1 MRVVER
7 TLLGGLVLLVFLLAI
22 CGGLI
27 FRFSAESNADRE
39 ALNHTFQVIRAAQ
52 TLFAQI
58 QAAETGQR
66 GYILTQRD
74 DYLAPYDR
82 AIVEDFLRRN
92 LSVKNKDES

>member
-1 MRVVER
+1 MRVVEK

-27 FRFSAESNADRE
+27 FRFSEESNADRD

-58 QAAETGQR
+58 QAGRDRPAR
-66 GYILTQRD
+66 YILTQRD
-74 DYLAPYDR
+74 DYLAPSTI
-82 AIVEDFLRRN
+82 AP
-92 LSVKNKDES
+92 SWESL